1 MAYQYRKD
9 QDTLGKEGCDE
20 DPMSILLHQLMGVGS
35 KKPRK
40 LAGFNIFSKECY
52 DKDIRPKL
60 NAWLKLNPTAQKD
73 VPKVRSKLTRD
84 VFNSLDAEN
93 PQDQQNCISRL
104 GTFVEPILEL
114 ISAATGMQASF
125 IAGGPEPVDGG
136 CLNIIRCVF
145 WALST
150 CRMSFN

>member
-1 MAYQYRKD
+1 MAYQYQKD

-20 DPMSILLHQLMGVGS
+20 DPMSILLHQLMGIGS

-84 VFNSLDAEN
+84 VFNSLDAEVRKGYEERAKTLHGEAMQRWKERIDSPPSQN
-93 PQDQQNCISRL
+93 PQDQQK
-104 GTFVEPILEL
+104 
-114 ISAATGMQASF
+114 
-125 IAGGPEPVDGG
+125 
-136 CLNIIRCVF
+136 
-145 WALST
+145 
-150 CRMSFN
+150 